1 MTGSTTATHCVHF
14 RVQGLVQGVCFRASA
29 RDTAIRLGLTG
40 WVRNRIDGDV
50 VLVACGTTEQVE
62 ALEQWLWQGPPAA
75 RVSSVRRREA
85 PLQDY
90 AGFEILR

>member
-1 MTGSTTATHCVHF
+1 MTEFRVAAHCVYF
-14 RVQGLVQGVCFRASA
+14 RIHGLVQGVNFRASA
-29 RDTAIRLGLTG
+29 RDTATRLGLTG
-40 WVRNRIDGDV
+40 WVRNCIDGDV
-50 VLVACGTTEQVE
+50 ELVACGTADAVE

-75 RVSSVRRREA
+75 RVSAVRRREA

>member
-1 MTGSTTATHCVHF
+1 MATSPVH
-14 RVQGLVQGVCFRASA
+14 GLVQGVYFRASA
-29 RDTAIRLGLTG
+29 RDRAARLGLTG
-40 WVRNRIDGDV
+40 WIRNRIDGDV
-50 VLVACGTTEQVE
+50 ELVACGTAEQVE

-75 RVSSVRRREA
+75 RVASVRRREA